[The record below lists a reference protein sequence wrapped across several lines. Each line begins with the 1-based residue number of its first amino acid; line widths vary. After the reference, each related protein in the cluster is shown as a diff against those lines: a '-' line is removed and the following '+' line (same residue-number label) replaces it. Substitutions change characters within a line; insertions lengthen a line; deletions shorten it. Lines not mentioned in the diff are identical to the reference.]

1 MRTPWRVLLP
11 VIALAIL
18 IVGRVAIGW
27 WAEISVKS
35 GFYDALGMGAVYDRR
50 WHVTAVLI
58 GIALAIA
65 LLFSLP
71 LLALVLRA
79 TRAQE
84 DPDEIIERSPG
95 MSLPGLD
102 WEWAADIERRFGLR
116 RRLPGLPRAPLVVAW
131 AGVTALL
138 FAANATVLVRG
149 RDTFLA
155 AFERVSFGVDDPIFG
170 RDVSFHV
177 FVVPALERVVLLLAQ
192 SSLLALLATGAAAVG
207 IAVALPARRLAIAAL
222 AETSMLFLSAVLAF
236 SLALSI
242 WVSRFTMLTG
252 RGETIAGAGAAEAT
266 VAIPAR
272 GAAAVLTA
280 LIAVLLL
287 ALAIPPLRRRLQV
300 PIVYAGWG
308 LIALWGLACLYLAV
322 DSTFWWLVP
331 ALLLGLLAPIWAGA
345 VGEHARRPTP
355 SWALPV
361 AAIATAIVGGI
372 AGQVGSLLY
381 DAIAL
386 RGTTLQVER
395 PYIEYTVEMTRRAS
409 GIDQAELQ
417 NATYRR
423 DGVTNEAIARAP
435 ASIAALRFLDLD
447 ATLSAATRLEA
458 ENQFYEFNDADVDRY
473 ELGGQRRT
481 VFSLA
486 REVDYSRVPDFQ
498 RRHLSFTH
506 GYGIVFAPVDEID
519 ESGRSRFVARGIP
532 QQGIE
537 VERPEIY
544 FGTTPQTPWA
554 LVNTSQPQFLAGR
567 LETKRWQGPTGLRVG
582 SNRLALTLFLGG
594 VPFLGG
600 GRAIWNSTDGDPA
613 TGDAQV
619 LLYRDILT
627 RARELAPFLRFDRDP
642 YVTVA
647 DGELHVV
654 ANAYVNSSR
663 YPYSATFGARNYQR
677 GPAIVDIEAYSGETR
692 IYVLDPDEPM
702 LRTWR
707 KVYPALFTPL
717 EEMPQAL
724 REHLRYGEDLFDYQS
739 AVIERFH
746 VSDVDRFYNQ
756 DESWAPTTEAT
767 GRGVEGQRADSPA
780 RYTYAVMPGETTERF
795 VVIRSYKPRIS
806 GRGIG
811 FSGWLAVDNE
821 PESFGQ
827 MRILEFTR
835 EATLNPLDS
844 LDTFTANVSR
854 DPDLSAQIGVRRDQV
869 LRGNT
874 IVVPIGQGLLY
885 TQPLYL
891 DSPGDSLPTLWQVIV
906 SFGDGRVYAAPTFRA
921 ALGRAFAGRTDGG
934 NEDGEGPA
942 VDTVEAQLD
951 AAADAVAAAEA
962 ALETARE
969 ALERA
974 RGIDSGNATPTD
986 STTPDETTTTQ
997 VP

>member
-11 VIALAIL
+11 IIALALL
-18 IVGRVAIGW
+18 IAGRVALGW

-35 GFYDALGMGAVYDRR
+35 GFYDALGMGAAYDRR
-50 WHVTAVLI
+50 WHVTAVLV

-65 LLFSLP
+65 LVFALP
-71 LLALVLRA
+71 LLLLVLRA

-84 DPDEIIERSPG
+84 DPDEVSERSTV

-116 RRLPGLPRAPLVVAW
+116 RRIPGLPRAPLVLAW
-131 AGVTALL
+131 TGVVALL
-138 FAANATVLVRG
+138 FAANTTVLVRG

-155 AFERVSFGVDDPIFG
+155 ALERVPFGVDDPIFG

-177 FVVPALERVVLLLAQ
+177 FAVPALERVVLLLAQ

-207 IAVALPARRLAIAAL
+207 FAVALPARRLVIASL
-222 AETSMLFLSAVLAF
+222 AETSMLLLSGVLAL

-252 RGETIAGAGAAEAT
+252 RGETIAGAGRAEAT

-280 LIAVLLL
+280 LIAVVLL
-287 ALAIPPLRRRLQV
+287 ALAIPPLRRRINI
-300 PIVYAGWG
+300 PIVVAGWTV
-308 LIALWGLACLYLAV
+308 LALWGIACLYLVFA
-322 DSTFWWLVP
+322 STFWWLVP
-331 ALLLGLLAPIWAGA
+331 AVLIAVAAPIWAGA
-345 VGEHARRPTP
+345 VGEHARRPAPT
-355 SWALPV
+355 WVWPV
-361 AAIATAIVGGI
+361 AAIATAVAGGI
-372 AGQVGSLLY
+372 AGQAGSLLY

-395 PYIEYTVEMTRRAS
+395 PYIEHTVEMTRRAS
-409 GIDQAELQ
+409 GIDQAEDQ
-417 NATYRR
+417 TATYRR

-473 ELGGQRRT
+473 LIDGQRRT

-486 REVDYSRVPDFQ
+486 REVDYTRVPDFQ

-506 GYGIVFAPVDEID
+506 GYGIVFAPVNEID
-519 ESGRSRFVARGIP
+519 QSGRPNFVARGIP

-537 VERPEIY
+537 IERPEIY
-544 FGTTPQTPWA
+544 VGASPQTPWA
-554 LVNTSQPQFLAGR
+554 LLNTSQPQFLAGR
-567 LETKRWQGPTGLRVG
+567 LESRRWEGTTGLRIG
-582 SNRLALTLFLGG
+582 SRRLALTVFLGG

-600 GRAIWNSTDGDPA
+600 GRSFWNSTDGDPA
-613 TGDAQV
+613 GGDAQV
-619 LLYRDILT
+619 LLYRDILA
-627 RARELAPFLRFDRDP
+627 RARELAPFLKFDRDP

-647 DGELHVV
+647 DGKLHVV
-654 ANAYVNSSR
+654 ANAYVTSTR
-663 YPYSATFGARNYQR
+663 YPYSATFRGRNYQR

-707 KVYPALFTPL
+707 KVYPSLFTPL
-717 EEMPQAL
+717 DQMPRSL

-739 AVIERFH
+739 TVIERFH

-767 GRGVEGQRADSPA
+767 GRGVSGTRADSPA

-821 PESFGQ
+821 PDSFGR
-827 MRILEFTR
+827 MRILEFAR
-835 EATLNPLDS
+835 DATLDPLDS
-844 LDTFTANVSR
+844 LDTFSANVSR
-854 DPDLSAQIGVRRDQV
+854 DPNLSAQIGVRRDQV
-869 LRGNT
+869 LRGGT
-874 IVVPIGQGLLY
+874 IVVPIGKGLLY

-906 SFGDGRVYAAPTFRA
+906 SFGDGRVYSAPTFRA
-921 ALGRAFAGRTDGG
+921 ALGAAFAGRGDGG
-934 NEDGEGPA
+934 NESGEGPG
-942 VDTVEAQLD
+942 VDTVQAQLD
-951 AAADAVAAAEA
+951 AAADAVAAAEE
-962 ALETARE
+962 ALVRARE

-974 RGIDSGNATPTD
+974 RGIDSGNAT
-986 STTPDETTTTQ
+986 TPEATTTTGG
-997 VP
+997 